1 MRRADFKRKTRVIVV
16 DDNYDHASGIR
27 ELINLEQDYEVIANA
42 GNVNVAISL
51 IKKYQP
57 DIVLMDI
64 NLGNLSDTDGLE
76 IASNL
81 LKSSPMVKIIV
92 LTGYDLPVYRHEA
105 KKIGI
110 SGFLNK
116 NISPDDLISSLIRV
130 SRGNTCFPSESSEII
145 IEDLTSMEK
154 KILQLI
160 SSGKKR
166 KCVADELY
174 MSERTL
180 SNHLQHI
187 FEKLDVSS
195 VVEAVTKAI
204 QLGYISPIC

>member
-1 MRRADFKRKTRVIVV
+1 MFLINILLV
-16 DDNYDHASGIR
+16 DDHVLFAKSLAVALDEYSEI
-27 ELINLEQDYEVIANA
+27 EQFH
-42 GNVNVAISL
+42 VA
-51 IKKYQP
+51 Q
-57 DIVLMDI
+57 DIQTLDKMILDKNIDIILMDI
-64 NLGNLSDTDGLE
+64 NLGNLSNADGLE
-76 IASNL
+76 IASNI
-81 LKSSPMVKIIV
+81 LKSNSTVKIII

-116 NISPDDLISSLIRV
+116 NINPDDLISSLICV
-130 SRGNTCFPSESSEII
+130 SRGGICFPSESNEML

-154 KILQLI
+154 KILQHI

-166 KCVADELY
+166 KCIADELY

-195 VVEAVTKAI
+195 VIEAVTKAI
-204 QLGYISPIC
+204 QLGYIPPIC

>member
-1 MRRADFKRKTRVIVV
+1 MILINILLV
-16 DDNYDHASGIR
+16 DDHMLFAKSLSVALAEYNEIEHFHST
-27 ELINLEQDYEVIANA
+27 QD
-42 GNVNVAISL
+42 
-51 IKKYQP
+51 IK
-57 DIVLMDI
+57 DIEKIVRDKNIDIILMDI
-64 NLGNLSDTDGLE
+64 NLRNLSDTDGLE
-76 IASNL
+76 TASNL
-81 LKSSPMVKIIV
+81 LKSNPALKIII

-105 KKIGI
+105 RKIGVY
-110 SGFLNK
+110 GFLNK
-116 NISPDDLISSLIRV
+116 NISPDDLLASLIRV
-130 SRGNTCFPSESSEII
+130 SHGNTCFPSESSQMP
-145 IEDLTSMEK
+145 IEDLTSMER

-204 QLGYISPIC
+204 QFGYISPIC

>member
-1 MRRADFKRKTRVIVV
+1 MILINILLV
-16 DDNYDHASGIR
+16 DDHMLFAKSLSVALDEYNEIEHFYSTQDIQGIA
-27 ELINLEQDYEVIANA
+27 EEICEKDI
-42 GNVNVAISL
+42 
-51 IKKYQP
+51 

-64 NLGNLSDTDGLE
+64 NLGGLSEVDGLE

-81 LKSSPMVKIIV
+81 LKSHPALKIII

-105 KKIGI
+105 KKMGI
-110 SGFLNK
+110 CGFLNK
-116 NISPDDLISSLIRV
+116 NISPDDLICSLIRV
-130 SRGNTCFPSESSEII
+130 SHGNACFPSENNKII

-160 SSGKKR
+160 SNGKKR
-166 KCVADELY
+166 KCVAEELY

-187 FEKLDVSS
+187 FDKLGVSS
-195 VVEAVTKAI
+195 SVEAITKAI
-204 QLGYISPIC
+204 QLGYIPPIC

>member
-1 MRRADFKRKTRVIVV
+1 
-16 DDNYDHASGIR
+16 
-27 ELINLEQDYEVIANA
+27 
-42 GNVNVAISL
+42 
-51 IKKYQP
+51 
-57 DIVLMDI
+57 
-64 NLGNLSDTDGLE
+64 
-76 IASNL
+76 
-81 LKSSPMVKIIV
+81 MVKIIV

-105 KKIGI
+105 RKTGI

-116 NISPDDLISSLIRV
+116 NISPDDLISSLIHV
-130 SRGNTCFPSESSEII
+130 SRGNTCFPSESNEII
-145 IEDLTSMEK
+145 IENLTSMEK

-204 QLGYISPIC
+204 QLGYIPPIC

>member
-1 MRRADFKRKTRVIVV
+1 MFLINILLV
-16 DDNYDHASGIR
+16 DDHMLFAKSLSVALEEYNEIEHFYSTQDIQGI
-27 ELINLEQDYEVIANA
+27 EKMV
-42 GNVNVAISL
+42 GNNNI
-51 IKKYQP
+51 

-64 NLGNLSDTDGLE
+64 NLGSLSDKDGLE

-81 LKSSPMVKIIV
+81 LKSSPMLKIIV

-116 NISPDDLISSLIRV
+116 NISPDDLISSLICV
-130 SRGNTCFPSESSEII
+130 SHGNACFPFENEEII

-160 SSGKKR
+160 SNGKKR

-174 MSERTL
+174 MSERTI

-195 VVEAVTKAI
+195 AVEAVTKAI
-204 QLGYISPIC
+204 QLGYIPPIC

>member
-1 MRRADFKRKTRVIVV
+1 MFLINILLV
-16 DDNYDHASGIR
+16 DDHMLFAKSLSVALEEYNEIEHFYSTQDIHGI
-27 ELINLEQDYEVIANA
+27 EKMV
-42 GNVNVAISL
+42 GNNNI
-51 IKKYQP
+51 

-64 NLGNLSDTDGLE
+64 NLGSLSDKDGLE
-76 IASNL
+76 VASDL
-81 LKSSPMVKIIV
+81 LKSSPMLKIIV

-130 SRGNTCFPSESSEII
+130 SHGNSFFPFENEEII

-160 SSGKKR
+160 SNGKKR
-166 KCVADELY
+166 KCAADELY

-187 FEKLDVSS
+187 FEKLDVTSA
-195 VVEAVTKAI
+195 VEAVTKAI
-204 QLGYISPIC
+204 QLGYIPPIC

>member
-1 MRRADFKRKTRVIVV
+1 MFLINILLV
-16 DDNYDHASGIR
+16 DDHILFSKSLSVALDEYDEI
-27 ELINLEQDYEVIANA
+27 EQFYSTQEIQ
-42 GNVNVAISL
+42 SL
-51 IKKYQP
+51 NNIIDEKNI

-64 NLGNLSDTDGLE
+64 NLGNLSNTDGLE
-76 IASNL
+76 IASCL
-81 LKSSPMVKIIV
+81 LKSNPIVKIII
-92 LTGYDLPVYRHEA
+92 LTGHDLPVYRHEA
-105 KKIGI
+105 KKMGI

-116 NISPDDLISSLIRV
+116 NINPDDLVLSLIHV
-130 SRGNTCFPSESSEII
+130 SHGNTCFPSENNEII

-166 KCVADELY
+166 KSVADELY
-174 MSERTL
+174 ISERTL

-195 VVEAVTKAI
+195 VVEAVTKGI
-204 QLGYISPIC
+204 QLGYISPIL

>member
-1 MRRADFKRKTRVIVV
+1 MFPINILLV
-16 DDNYDHASGIR
+16 DDHILFAKSLSIAFDGYNEIEQLYSTQDIQGLDK
-27 ELINLEQDYEVIANA
+27 LINDNHI
-42 GNVNVAISL
+42 
-51 IKKYQP
+51 

-64 NLGNLSDTDGLE
+64 NLGNLSDADGLE

-81 LKSSPMVKIIV
+81 LKSNPAVKIII

-105 KKIGI
+105 KKRGI

-116 NISPDDLISSLIRV
+116 NISPDDLLASLIHV
-130 SRGNTCFPSESSEII
+130 SHGNTCFPSEINEII

-154 KILQLI
+154 QILYLI
-160 SSGKKR
+160 SRGKKR

-187 FEKLDVSS
+187 FEKLAVSS
-195 VVEAVTKAI
+195 TLEAITKAI
-204 QLGYISPIC
+204 QLGYITPIC

>member
-1 MRRADFKRKTRVIVV
+1 MLLINILLV
-16 DDNYDHASGIR
+16 DDHILFAKSLSVALDEYNEI
-27 ELINLEQDYEVIANA
+27 EQFYSTQDIAGLNTIVCDK
-42 GNVNVAISL
+42 NI
-51 IKKYQP
+51 

-64 NLGNLSDTDGLE
+64 NLGNLSDKDGLE

-81 LKSSPMVKIIV
+81 LKLNPTVKIII

-116 NISPDDLISSLIRV
+116 NINPDDLISSLIRV
-130 SRGNTCFPSESSEII
+130 SHGKTYFPSESNEII

-166 KCVADELY
+166 KCVAEELY

-187 FEKLDVSS
+187 FEKLGVSS
-195 VVEAVTKAI
+195 IVEAVTKAI

>member
-1 MRRADFKRKTRVIVV
+1 MLFAKSLSVALEEYNEIEHFYSTQDI
-16 DDNYDHASGIR
+16 HGI
-27 ELINLEQDYEVIANA
+27 EKMV
-42 GNVNVAISL
+42 GNNNI
-51 IKKYQP
+51 

-64 NLGNLSDTDGLE
+64 NLGSLSDKDGLE
-76 IASNL
+76 VASDL
-81 LKSSPMVKIIV
+81 LKSSPMLKIIV

-130 SRGNTCFPSESSEII
+130 SHGNSFFPFENEEII

-160 SSGKKR
+160 SNGKKR
-166 KCVADELY
+166 KCAADELY

-187 FEKLDVSS
+187 FEKLDVTSA
-195 VVEAVTKAI
+195 VEAVTKAI
-204 QLGYISPIC
+204 QLGYIPPIC